1 MPVLPAWN
9 IFGVVM
15 KMQDSIEWMHL
26 FWFLCTGCSM
36 SYPVAMSFVCRV
48 LAYLW
53 KLLSRTLLR
62 DTRLHT
68 DKALLCSYC
77 RVAFLCPS
85 SIRLRGPACWQAWGS
100 SRLARDARHF
110 FCVIDKSST
119 LANSLHEVCREFSES
134 AAVAAIFKRTKT
146 FIFIHYPFMI
156 RNHCITQL
164 RLNHLLN

>member
-9 IFGVVM
+9 IFGVLM
-15 KMQDSIEWMHL
+15 KMQDSTEWMHL
-26 FWFLCTGCSM
+26 FWFLCTGCSW
-36 SYPVAMSFVCRV
+36 C
-48 LAYLW
+48 

-85 SIRLRGPACWQAWGS
+85 SISLRGPACWEAWGS

-146 FIFIHYPFMI
+146 FIFIHDPFMI
-156 RNHCITQL
+156 RNHCMTQQ